1 MSETIIGLFRHG
13 QTDWNIDFRLQGV
26 TDIPLNATGIQ
37 QAQEAAEILRGSDW
51 DALLSSP
58 LSRAQDTAKLIST
71 NMNLDEIIIEP
82 LLLERSFGV
91 AEGLTH
97 EQWRESYAN
106 LNELPGGESL
116 ETLRIRAEALLH
128 HLQTTF
134 RGKKVLAVT
143 HGALIRKLLRIASNQ
158 QLPREGE
165 RLSNASLS
173 TLVHDDT
180 NGWRVL
186 NYNPATFGG

>member
-1 MSETIIGLFRHG
+1 VSETIIGLLRHG
-13 QTDWNIDFRLQGV
+13 QTDWNVDFRLQGI
-26 TDIPLNATGIQ
+26 TDIPLNANGIQ
-37 QAQEAAEILRGSDW
+37 QAQEAAEILIGSDW
-51 DALLSSP
+51 DVLLSSP
-58 LSRAQDTAKLIST
+58 LSRAQETAKLISK
-71 NMNLDEIIIEP
+71 NLNLDEIIIEP

-116 ETLRIRAEALLH
+116 DALRIRAEELLH
-128 HLQTTF
+128 HLQTNY

-143 HGALIRKLLRIASNQ
+143 HGALIRKLLRLASNQ
-158 QLPREGE
+158 ELPREGE

-173 TLVHDDT
+173 TLVHDDI

-186 NYNPATFGG
+186 DYNPATFSG